1 MDQSITVAI
10 VTRNR
15 ASDLR
20 DCLDS
25 LVRQTLVPKNIVIVN
40 NNSTDQTEKV
50 IHQFASILPIRAV
63 VEKKT
68 GYPAV
73 YNRALKEVKTRWV
86 AFIDDDCAADKQWY
100 GKFLKAIKRFR
111 GYAAVAGSSYN
122 FYPTNSY
129 ACAFQFAYEYWRLRS
144 IDKTSVLDYRALDS
158 RNIIYNTQLL
168 SRLKIAFDEAFAV
181 GAEDSDIGLQI
192 QENGLQAA
200 YVRDVIVH
208 HKEPTSW
215 RSFWR
220 KKKNQAKALR
230 LLTQK
235 WSEKTYKKRSGK
247 RIRDAVS
254 LFMLITRQLSFGK
267 RFFTLFLVTTD
278 FVLARFRLYRFI

>member
-15 ASDLR
+15 ANDLR

-25 LVRQTLVPKNIVIVN
+25 LVGQTLVPKNILIVN
-40 NNSTDQTEKV
+40 NNSTDHTEKV

-100 GKFLKAIKRFR
+100 GELVKAIKRFK
-111 GYAAVAGSSYN
+111 GYGAVAGPSQNY
-122 FYPTNSY
+122 YPDNVY

-158 RNIIYNTQLL
+158 RNIIYNKQLL
-168 SRLKIAFDEAFAV
+168 SQLKITFDEAFSI
-181 GAEDSDIGLQI
+181 GAEDSDTGLQI

-200 YVRDVIVH
+200 YVRDVIVY

-235 WSEKTYKKRSGK
+235 WSGKMYKKRGDK
-247 RIRDAVS
+247 RIGDAVS
-254 LFMLITRQLSFGK
+254 LFMTSTKQLSFWK
-267 RFFTLFLVTTD
+267 RFFTLLLVTTD
-278 FVLARFRLYRFI
+278 FVLARFRFYRFI

>member
-1 MDQSITVAI
+1 MEQSITVAI

-15 ASDLR
+15 ANDLR
-20 DCLDS
+20 DCLES
-25 LVRQTLVPKNIVIVN
+25 LVRQTLIPKNILIVN

-50 IHQFASILPIRAV
+50 IQRFTSTLPVRTV

-68 GYPAV
+68 GYPVV
-73 YNRALKEVKTRWV
+73 YNRALQEVKTRWI
-86 AFIDDDCAADKQWY
+86 AFIDDDCAADKRWY
-100 GKFLKAIKRFR
+100 SEVVKATKRFK
-111 GYAAVAGSSYN
+111 GHGAIAGSSLNY
-122 FYPTNSY
+122 YPDNVY
-129 ACAFQFAYEYWRLRS
+129 ACAFQFSYEYWRLRS

-168 SRLKIAFDEAFAV
+168 SRLKIAFDEVFAV

-200 YVRDVIVH
+200 YVKDVIVH

-235 WSEKTYKKRSGK
+235 WSGKMYKKRSGK

-267 RFFTLFLVTTD
+267 RFFTLLLVITD
-278 FVLARFRLYRFI
+278 FVLARFRFYRFI